1 MDRPRR
7 LEGIPGLSIDRVAEA
22 AGHDPGILR
31 LENLD
36 TDLPPPPEAIAATR
50 EAVGRDEDNSY
61 LPFTGRP
68 ELRRAIAERH
78 RRATGQPCDP
88 ADVVVTC
95 GGTEGMLDTLLALT
109 GPGDEVILT
118 DPTYAGMIYRV
129 RLAGA
134 VPRLVPFRP
143 EGEAWRLDLDA
154 LGSAVTPRSRVVF
167 FMNPSIPSGAV
178 LSPEEWEA
186 VAELCREQDLWLVY
200 NAAMERI
207 LFDGRTVIHPA
218 TLPGMS
224 ERTVTVGSVSKEF
237 RMIGWRI
244 GWVVARPEIAAEIA
258 RVHIYN
264 TVTATGI
271 SQAGAR
277 AALGASDEDFHR
289 CRAEWEHR
297 RDALCSTLEGYAT
310 VPAAGGWSQ
319 LLDVAPLGHD
329 SFTASRLLLERGR
342 VAATPMRD
350 WGGPTAD
357 RYVRLVFSNEPLE
370 RLAELG
376 ERVSEALGPPR

>member
-1 MDRPRR
+1 
-7 LEGIPGLSIDRVAEA
+7 
-22 AGHDPGILR
+22 
-31 LENLD
+31 
-36 TDLPPPPEAIAATR
+36 
-50 EAVGRDEDNSY
+50 
-61 LPFTGRP
+61 
-68 ELRRAIAERH
+68 
-78 RRATGQPCDP
+78 
-88 ADVVVTC
+88 
-95 GGTEGMLDTLLALT
+95 MLDALLALT
-109 GPGDEVILT
+109 EPGDEVILT

-134 VPRLVPFRP
+134 VPRLVPFQL
-143 EGEAWRLDLDA
+143 ESAAWRLDLDA
-154 LGSAVTPRSRVVF
+154 LSAAVTPRSRVVF
-167 FMNPSIPSGAV
+167 FMNPSTPSGAV
-178 LSPEEWEA
+178 LSREEWEA
-186 VAELCREQDLWLVY
+186 VAELCRERDLRLVY

-207 LFDGRTVIHPA
+207 LFDGRTVFHPA
-218 TLPGMS
+218 TLQGMA
-224 ERTVTVGSVSKEF
+224 ERTITVGSVSKEF

-244 GWVVARPEIAAEIA
+244 GWVVAPPDISGEIA

-277 AALGASDEDFHR
+277 AALRAPDEDFHR

-297 RDALCSTLEGYAT
+297 RDALSAALIGYGA

-319 LLDVAPLGHD
+319 LLDVGSLGHD
-329 SFTASRLLLERGR
+329 SFTASRLLLEQGR

-357 RYVRLVFSNEPLE
+357 RYVRLVFSNEPVE

-376 ERVSEALGPPR
+376 RRLSAAIGPPR